1 MEATSPSAPSLAVE
15 TPRRRVIVVPIIRDA
30 EESVLI
36 CRMPKDRGV
45 FPGQWGLPG
54 GGVELGERIDDALHR
69 ETNEE
74 LGLRV
79 QHLRP
84 LFFKDTIREKRYADG
99 RVELLHM
106 VFLIYEC
113 RVDPLLTA
121 TAPTLND
128 EFDAFAWVQPGK
140 LRDYELNSATI
151 ETFRETLLLPP

>member
-1 MEATSPSAPSLAVE
+1 MEATSRSEQPLAVD

-30 EESVLI
+30 HGSLLI

-54 GGVELGERIDDALHR
+54 GGVESGERIDDAVHR

-84 LFFKDTIREKRYADG
+84 LFFKDAVREKHYAAG
-99 RVELLHM
+99 RAELLHM
-106 VFLIYEC
+106 VFLIYAC
-113 RVDPLLTA
+113 DVDPLVA
-121 TAPTLND
+121 APTPRLND
-128 EFDAFAWVQPGK
+128 EFDAFAWVQPAE
-140 LRDYELNSATI
+140 LRDYDLNSATI
-151 ETFRETLLLPP
+151 ETFRQTALVAE